1 MLVVVNVIMV
11 MVIWRHA
18 INMVLAIGL
27 EAATRDALP

>member
-1 MLVVVNVIMV
+1 MLVVVNAI

-18 INMVLAIGL
+18 INLVLAIGF